1 MSEPQNPPMGQLDAI
16 DVGGKKLTVQ
26 TEFFTRPAWR
36 VETKVY
42 LAGALKKVYTGDLS
56 ATPEAELQLLVTQF
70 HKARMDEIVAGL
82 LKLNK

>member
-1 MSEPQNPPMGQLDAI
+1 MSEPQNPPMGQLDVI

-26 TEFFTRPAWR
+26 TEFFTRPGWR

-42 LAGALKKVYTGDLS
+42 LAGAVKKVYTGDLS
-56 ATPEAELQLLVTQF
+56 TTPETELQFLVTHF

-82 LKLNK
+82 QRLSK

>member
-1 MSEPQNPPMGQLDAI
+1 MSEPRNPPMGQLDAI

-26 TEFFTRPAWR
+26 TEFFTRPACR
-36 VETKVY
+36 VETKIY

-56 ATPEAELQLLVTQF
+56 ATAEAELQFLVTHF
-70 HKARMDEIVAGL
+70 HKSRMDEIVAGL